1 MKPHNKAI
9 TLFVMALMLIG
20 LLLPASVMA
29 TDSEQRV
36 QFAQPILV
44 VNTSFLNVRTGPGVE
59 YSVLVTVVGGTE
71 LPVLGVAGDG
81 VWYQVA
87 TDGGPGWVN
96 VNFTLARGNFTNVP
110 AIDFDESSVLGQGG
124 GATADGSSSVAV
136 GQQVTGVTLA
146 GGDLRVQPSYDSI
159 IIRSAIQNDP
169 FTVLPLLG
177 QTRDSAGVVWYLVN
191 IPTIGTGWV
200 DKVNFAPLACGNEV
214 VGIVQGPTP
223 ITFEGISNRDSYLLD
238 ANTQGYIVGR
248 NPSNSAQIR
257 FQLVDGTVGNVAESD
272 VSPRNGFTNVCNNI
286 PANLGQGGGAVPGGN
301 AAAPV
306 VPSFAANRVIVNTGN
321 LNIRSG
327 PGAEFSIVAT
337 VPGGTELEVVAR
349 ASDDVWLLVEG
360 AFGEGWL
367 NNQFAIFRGTYSTVP
382 VIRNARAQ
390 ALSGA
395 SLGQGGGA
403 QPHQIA
409 SGQQVTGVTL
419 VGGDLR
425 AAPGYDSLIIRS
437 AMPNDPTT
445 VYPLLGQTTIDGVN
459 WYMVNIPTIGQGWID
474 KINLTLLECG
484 NDVVGRLVNSTP
496 INFEGISTRDS
507 FLLEPNTEGYIVGRR
522 GPYLILQLVDGTIG
536 NVPEVEVSPRPADV
550 ISVCEGVSS
559 VAGVGT
565 TPSSSGA
572 TTGTTAPAA
581 PSGNRVIVNTGNL
594 NIRSGPSAVFSV
606 VATVPGGSEL
616 SVVGRAPDG
625 VWYLVQGAFGE
636 GWLNSQY
643 AIFRGNYSTVPV
655 IN

>member
-9 TLFVMALMLIG
+9 TFIVMALMLTG
-20 LLLPASVMA
+20 LLLPMSVSAS
-29 TDSEQRV
+29 DSEQRV

-71 LPVLGVAGDG
+71 LPVLGVANDD

-110 AIDFDESSVLGQGG
+110 AVDFDESAVLGQGG
-124 GATADGSSSVAV
+124 GATIGGSTSVAV

-146 GGDLRVQPSYDSI
+146 GGDLRVQPGYDSI
-159 IIRSAIQNDP
+159 IIRSAIPNDP
-169 FTVLPLLG
+169 FTVYPLLG
-177 QTRDSAGVVWYLVN
+177 QTRDSAGVMWYLVN

-200 DKVNFAPLACGNEV
+200 DKINFAPLACGNEV

-223 ITFEGISNRDSYLLD
+223 ITFEGISTRDSYLLA

-248 NPSNSAQIR
+248 NPANSAQIR
-257 FQLVDGTVGNVAESD
+257 FQLVDGTVGHVAESD
-272 VSPRNGFTNVCNNI
+272 VSARSGFTNVCDSV
-286 PANLGQGGGAVPGGN
+286 PASLGQGGGAVPGGSV
-301 AAAPV
+301 AAPV
-306 VPSFAANRVIVNTGN
+306 VPSFAANHVVVNTGN

-327 PGAEFSIVAT
+327 PGAEFSVVAT
-337 VPGGTELEVVAR
+337 VPGGTELEVLGR
-349 ASDDVWLLVEG
+349 ASDDVWFLVKG

-382 VIRNARAQ
+382 VIRDARSR
-390 ALSGA
+390 ALAGA
-395 SLGQGGGA
+395 TLGQGGGA
-403 QPHQIA
+403 QPNQIA

-419 VGGDLR
+419 IGGDLR
-425 AAPGYDSLIIRS
+425 AAPGYDALILRAAI
-437 AMPNDPTT
+437 PNDPTT
-445 VYPLLGQTTIDGVN
+445 VYPLLGQTTIDGIN
-459 WYMVNIPTIGQGWID
+459 WYLVNIPTIGQGWVD
-474 KINLTLLECG
+474 KVNLTLLECG
-484 NDVVGRLVNSTP
+484 NDVVGRMVNSTP
-496 INFEGISTRDS
+496 INFEGISNRDS

-522 GPYLILQLVDGTIG
+522 GPYLILQLVDGTVG
-536 NVPEVEVSPRPADV
+536 NVPEEAVSPRPSDV
-550 ISVCEGVSS
+550 ISICEGVSA

-565 TPSSSGA
+565 TPSASGS
-572 TTGTTAPAA
+572 TTAQPA

-606 VATVPGGSEL
+606 VATVPGGTEL

-625 VWYLVQGAFGE
+625 VWYLVRGAFGE
-636 GWLNSQY
+636 GWLNSQF

-655 IN
+655 ININS